1 MTSAPSAPPQPIP
14 NTELPSRGPSS
25 YAFTFVC
32 QKGTLEGLSLLLVA
46 SLKRFLR
53 CKHELIA
60 AVPQPGGKRGDLS
73 PVTYRL
79 LAEMGVRVEYFDN
92 PISGDRKGDLL
103 TNKIYCFQIP
113 TEMEKTIFL
122 DSDLLC
128 LQDFVGNRR
137 FSAPFNAAP
146 TFLATGRNW
155 EQVYEAVGLSNPK
168 STMSPLFSDDLQPP
182 YFNSGFVAIDTNL
195 APDLFDTWLTCF
207 NQINESQAME
217 DNLYFREQVSLALAV
232 IKLGLN
238 YDTLDKNYNFWVK
251 AHPIN
256 EQELPYFLHHTW
268 PNPPLYHQ
276 PHLIKLVRSLVAD
289 YPAMK
294 PLVAK
299 TRWKYY
305 LRPDW
310 LTAINQ
316 HIFQQRPMLRKL
328 VGKPLA
334 DAIVSA

>member
-1 MTSAPSAPPQPIP
+1 MPPQRTSQPILA
-14 NTELPSRGPSS
+14 TDLPSKGPAS

-53 CKHELIA
+53 CQHELIA
-60 AVPQPGGKRGDLS
+60 AVPCPSAKRGDLS
-73 PVTYRL
+73 PLTYRL
-79 LAEMGVRVEYFDN
+79 LSEMGVRVEYFNN

-113 TEMEKTIFL
+113 TEMEKTVFL

-128 LQDFVGNRR
+128 LRDFSGNRR

-155 EQVYEAVGLSNPK
+155 ERVYKAVGLPLPS
-168 STMSPLFSDDLQPP
+168 SSMSPLFSDDLQPP
-182 YFNSGFVAIDTNL
+182 YFNSGFVAIDTQL
-195 APDLFDTWLTCF
+195 SLDLFKTWLDCF
-207 NQINESQAME
+207 NQINQSKAME

-232 IKLGLN
+232 GKMGLR
-238 YDTLDKNYNFWVK
+238 YDTLDENYNFWVK
-251 AHPIN
+251 AHPLN
-256 EQELPYFLHHTW
+256 EQKLPFFLHHTW
-268 PNPPLYHQ
+268 PNPPIYHQ
-276 PHLIKLVRSLVAD
+276 PHLIELVRSLVSD

-294 PLVAK
+294 PLVVK

-305 LRPDW
+305 LRPHW
-310 LTAINQ
+310 MTAINQ
-316 HIFQQRPMLRKL
+316 RMFEQRPKLRKVL
-328 VGKPLA
+328 GKDLA
-334 DAIVSA
+334 DAIIAV